1 VSVRCFLDGKTCYFG
16 RDRVSDTTRRFSAAK
31 AFRCLLMAIGLGFF
45 ALPAMA
51 AKDCWTMWS
60 PNGPVSNYLQTGT
73 PETIGVY
80 HDCRDTFG
88 EVAAAT
94 YVAVMP
100 SVQKIDETSDY
111 TVSTELFP
119 GSCGATGEYGPLS
132 WPTAKCTYSYRRTYI
147 QKRPPNEVSYVNGDS
162 YFELL
167 MTCGEKFHTTAIGK
181 TQSTCKPIVD
191 RVLPPPPSCGF
202 GNPVEPLSGL
212 KRQPETLFSWGR
224 GHTLS
229 ATYWS
234 NPQPPRGTLAE
245 ASTNSLGRYWFSNL
259 HRHMVTE
266 WNPTAVNLFDRGL
279 GLWKAFP
286 RNGAKTDVS
295 ERDPAPKQS
304 PSGTDWHYRDE
315 SARAIEVYRAD
326 GTLATI
332 ASIDGRRLDYTVVL
346 NPATQGF
353 MQSKYLVSSIRDE
366 AGRQISFQY
375 LAVDDKYAGIQSITD
390 PAGLAMP
397 LTYDASGNLTSITFA
412 DGSSKQFLYETQS
425 QPHLLTGRL
434 DEAGGRIGTYRYDEA
449 GRAIESQSGS
459 LNGWKV
465 RWEDPPTVALP
476 VEYYD
481 PVLDVVVREHVQNPP
496 RRAYVTSPDGQESL
510 WDGTVIGRS
519 ALVGSR
525 SQPAGSGCGAATS
538 YSQFDAVGNVI
549 QNDDFN
555 GNRSCM
561 AYDTT
566 RNLELT
572 RIEGLSTVE
581 ACAAVVPASLPAGAR
596 MVSSRWHPDWRM
608 ATKTAEPRRLTT
620 LVYNGQP
627 DPFNGN
633 AVASCAP
640 ADALLPDGKPIV
652 VLCKRVEQATT
663 DETGALGF
671 SAAPQSGVQART
683 TSWTYNATGQ
693 VLTEVDPR
701 GKVVVTNEYY
711 ADTTADHTKADLKS
725 SKNAAGQVTS
735 FTHYDAYG
743 NPLEL
748 VEANSSTTSYVYD
761 LRQRLTSVTTAGSTT
776 TYEYWPTGLLKK
788 SSQLD
793 GGAVN
798 YEYDDAH
805 RLVAASDTRG
815 NRIEYT
821 LDQNGN
827 KTSEIAKDPQG
838 ALKRSMSRAFDAL
851 GRAQQTTGRE

>member
-1 VSVRCFLDGKTCYFG
+1 
-16 RDRVSDTTRRFSAAK
+16 
-31 AFRCLLMAIGLGFF
+31 
-45 ALPAMA
+45 MA

-60 PNGPVSNYLQTGT
+60 PGGPVSNFLDSGAPATS
-73 PETIGVY
+73 GVF
-80 HDCRDTFG
+80 HDCRDTYG

-94 YVAVMP
+94 YAAVVP
-100 SVQKIDETSDY
+100 EAQKIRDY
-111 TVSTELFP
+111 SEYTQTTEIFP
-119 GSCGATGEYGPLS
+119 ANCVANGEYGPLR
-132 WPTAKCTYSYRRTYI
+132 WPQAKCYYSYRHTYVR
-147 QKRPPNEVSYVNGDS
+147 KAPPNQVSYIEGNA

-167 MTCGEKFHTTAIGK
+167 MTCGEKFHTTPIGQ

-191 RVLPPPPSCGF
+191 KVLPSPPSCGV

-212 KRQPETLFSWGR
+212 KRQPENLFSWGR

-245 ASTNSLGRYWFSNL
+245 ASANSFGRYWFSNL

-266 WNPTAVNLFDRGL
+266 WSPTAVNLFDRGL
-279 GLWKAFP
+279 GLWKSFP
-286 RNGAKTDVS
+286 RSGAGTDVS
-295 ERDPAPKQS
+295 ERDPAPKKDLYS
-304 PSGTDWHYRDE
+304 DDWHYRDE

-326 GTLATI
+326 GTLAKI
-332 ASIDGRRLDYTVVL
+332 AYIDGRRLDYTVVL
-346 NPATQGF
+346 NPAAQGF

-375 LAVDDKYAGIQSITD
+375 LPVDDKYAGIQSITD
-390 PAGLAMP
+390 PAGAVMP
-397 LTYDASGNLTSITFA
+397 LAYDASGNLTSITFA

-434 DEAGGRIGTYRYDEA
+434 DEAGGRIGTYRYDET
-449 GRAIESQSGS
+449 GRAIESRSGS

-465 RWEDPPTVALP
+465 RWEDPPVVAKP
-476 VEYYD
+476 TEYHD
-481 PVLDVVVREHVQNPP
+481 PVRDVVVREHVQNPP
-496 RRAYVTSPDGQESL
+496 KKAYVTSPDGQESL

-538 YSQFDAVGNVI
+538 NSQFDAAGNVI

-561 AYDTT
+561 AYDAT

-572 RIEGLSTVE
+572 RIEGLSTAA
-581 ACAAVVPASLPAGAR
+581 ACAAVTPALLPAGAR

-608 ATKTAEPRRLTT
+608 ATRTAEPRRITT

-633 AVASCAP
+633 TVANCAP
-640 ADALLPDGKPIV
+640 ADAKLPDNKPIV

-671 SAAPQSGVQART
+671 NATLQSAVPARA

-693 VLTEVDPR
+693 VLTETDPLNR
-701 GKVVVTNEYY
+701 VVVTNEYY
-711 ADTTADHTKADLKS
+711 ADTTADHTKGDLKS
-725 SKNAAGQVTS
+725 STNAAGHVTN
-735 FTHYDAYG
+735 FTRYDAYG
-743 NPLEL
+743 KPLEL
-748 VEANSSTTSYVYD
+748 VDANTSTTTYAYD
-761 LRQRLTSVTTAGSTT
+761 LRQRLTSVTTAGATAG
-776 TYEYWPTGLLKK
+776 YDYWPTGLLKR
-788 SSQLD
+788 SSQPD
-793 GGAVN
+793 GSAVN

-805 RLVAASDTRG
+805 RLVAASDTQG

-821 LDQNGN
+821 LDQSGN
-827 KTSEIAKDPQG
+827 RTNEVAKDPQG
-838 ALKRSMSRAFDAL
+838 TLKRTMSRAFDAL
-851 GRAQQTTGRE
+851 GRAQQSTGRE